1 MADRNL
7 ELGVIGNCAI
17 AALVDPDG
25 AIVWSCFPRLDKD
38 PVFCAL
44 LMNGAGARD
53 TSHVGDGSFAIEL
66 KDHSTSTQ
74 RYLDNSAILET
85 VLADQAGNAI
95 EVTDFCPRFQ
105 RFGRIYRPPTIIRRV
120 RAISGRPI
128 VTIRIKP
135 RMAYGAIAPEITRGS
150 NHMRFVGPDH
160 ALRLTTNAPISYL
173 LEARSFRLG
182 EELWFVLGDDE
193 IVPQDIADFGRNHLE
208 ATLDHW
214 QTWVRGLSIPFE
226 WQEAVIRAAITLK
239 LCNYEETGAIVAALT
254 TSIPEAPGSQRNWD
268 YRFCWIRD
276 AFFVIRVLNSLGVT
290 RTMEDYVRF
299 ITDIVDDTRDGGIQP
314 VYGISR
320 ESHLE
325 ETISTDLAGYRG
337 MGPVRIGNQAYVQVQ
352 NDVYGG
358 LVLACTHVF
367 FDRRL
372 IRQSANHALF
382 EQLEAIGRRA
392 EDVFDKPD
400 AGPWELRNSA
410 AVHTFSAVMS
420 WAACDRLAKIAA
432 SLGRT
437 DRVERWR
444 QVADRLHATILERAW
459 NKQRNSLVSRFDGDS
474 LDASL
479 LLVQPLGF
487 LAADDP
493 RFHGTVEA
501 IGAELKHGDFIYRY
515 VEADDFG
522 RPETAFTI
530 CTFWYIDA
538 LAAIGRREEAR
549 ALFQL
554 MLARR
559 NRHGLLSEDIAPASG
574 ELWGNYPQTYSL
586 VGLINSAMKLS
597 QSWEEAS

>member
-1 MADRNL
+1 MADRTL
-7 ELGVIGNCAI
+7 DLGVIGNCAI
-17 AALVDPDG
+17 AALIDPLG
-25 AIVWSCFPRLDKD
+25 EIVWSCFPRLDRD

-44 LMNGAGARD
+44 LMNGAGK
-53 TSHVGDGSFAIEL
+53 TGDGGFSIEL
-66 KDHSTSTQ
+66 KDRFSSAQ
-74 RYLDNSAILET
+74 RYLENTAILET
-85 VLADQAGNAI
+85 TLSDQAGNAVEI
-95 EVTDFCPRFQ
+95 TDFCPRFQ

-120 RAISGRPI
+120 RALSGRPI
-128 VTIRIKP
+128 VSIKLRP
-135 RMAYGAIAPEITRGS
+135 RMAYGEIEPEITRGS

-160 ALRLTTNAPISYL
+160 TLRLTTNAPISYL
-173 LEARSFRLG
+173 LEQRSFRLG

-193 IVPQDIADFGRNHLE
+193 IVPQDLADFGRNHLE

-226 WQEAVIRAAITLK
+226 WQEAVIRSAITLK

-276 AFFVIRVLNSLGVT
+276 AFFVIRVLNGLGVT

-299 ITDIVDDTRDGGIQP
+299 ITDIVDDSQDRGIQP

-320 ESHLE
+320 ESQLL
-325 ETISTDLAGYRG
+325 ETIAQSLPGYRG
-337 MGPVRIGNQAYVQVQ
+337 MGPVRVGNLAYVQVQ

-358 LVLACTHVF
+358 LVLACTHAF

-382 EQLEAIGRRA
+382 EQLEAIGRKA
-392 EDVFDKPD
+392 EQVFDQPD

-410 AVHTFSAVMS
+410 AVHTFSAIMS
-420 WAACDRLAKIAA
+420 WAACDRLAKIAGA
-432 SLGRT
+432 LGRT
-437 DRVERWR
+437 DRAQHWHASA
-444 QVADRLHATILERAW
+444 QRLRDTILQRAW
-459 NKQRNSLVSRFDGDS
+459 NKQRNSLVSAFDGDA

-501 IGAELKHGDFIYRY
+501 IGQELKHGDFIYRY
-515 VEADDFG
+515 VVADDFG

-538 LAAIGRREEAR
+538 LVAIGRRDEAR
-549 ALFQL
+549 ALFEL
-554 MLARR
+554 MLSRR
-559 NRHGLLSEDIAPASG
+559 NAHGLLSEDIVPQTG

-597 QSWEEAS
+597 KSWEEAS